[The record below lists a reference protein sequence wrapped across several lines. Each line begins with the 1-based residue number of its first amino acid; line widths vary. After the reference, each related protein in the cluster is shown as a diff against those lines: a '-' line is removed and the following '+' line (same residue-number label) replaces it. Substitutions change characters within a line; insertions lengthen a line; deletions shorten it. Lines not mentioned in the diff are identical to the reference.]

1 MPEYDKNNEYIE
13 FSSDK
18 MTAKKAIEI
27 ITSDSYAGDI
37 VEATMYLLQTEK
49 ERDELRERLKIM
61 QHRCVCLTEGHLCK
75 YCVYVDCEY
84 KEQEE
89 TENDER

>member
-1 MPEYDKNNEYIE
+1 MPEYDKNNECIE

-27 ITSDSYAGDI
+27 ITSDSYAGEI
-37 VEATMYLLQTEK
+37 VEATQFLLQTEK
-49 ERDELRERLKIM
+49 ERDELRERLKVM

-89 TENDER
+89 QKK